1 MTRTVSTST
10 RALLLLAV
18 ASLATLSTANPLT
31 SLFSPPSSL
40 TTSSSTF
47 DVFGHG
53 PHHHNDTPSDGP
65 HKVYDGFPRLANT
78 LGWMSLMAWILVYSD
93 PIILCFKQKS
103 GEGLS
108 IIFLIIWLVGDLTNL
123 LGSLW
128 QGLIPTVII
137 LAIYYTACD
146 CILIFQKYYYRH
158 LRRTH
163 PELYERLSTSG
174 TSTPTPR
181 AQDAENTPL
190 LSAFSAH
197 SPSEKALSPSL
208 QRAKDLL
215 EYTIGFVLVVGVGIV
230 AWFAG
235 KGLGKEGRIPEV
247 WETKAQIVG
256 WISAFLYL
264 GSRLPQLA
272 LNRKTKCEGLSLL
285 MFCFAVIG
293 NVTYVASILLTSMS
307 LQHIMINAPWLLGS
321 AGTVFLDF
329 LVLGQFAYY
338 AKERRLEAEK
348 QREARMFVD
357 EEEEERRRREVLGED
372 QDQA

>member
-1 MTRTVSTST
+1 MLRSQLVV
-10 RALLLLAV
+10 L
-18 ASLATLSTANPLT
+18 ASLAAVA
-31 SLFSPPSSL
+31 FAFPPNQLASSL
-40 TTSSSTF
+40 SLPPP
-47 DVFGHG
+47 GPPGEHG
-53 PHHHNDTPSDGP
+53 PIR
-65 HKVYDGFPRLANT
+65 VYDGHPRLANT
-78 LGWMSLMAWILVYSD
+78 VGWMSLMAWLLVYSD

-108 IIFLIIWLVGDLTNL
+108 IIFLVIWLVGDLTNL

-163 PELYERLSTSG
+163 PELYEQPAASGSTSPTTTASRRPEG
-174 TSTPTPR
+174 TTYEPAGNS
-181 AQDAENTPL
+181 ENTPL

-197 SPSEKALSPSL
+197 APSEKALSPAL

-215 EYTIGFVLVVGVGIV
+215 EYTIGFVLVVGVGII

-235 KGLGKEGRIPEV
+235 KHVGKDGRTEEV
-247 WETKAQIVG
+247 WDTSAQVVG

-293 NVTYVASILLTSMS
+293 NVTYVASILLTSLS
-307 LQHIMINAPWLLGS
+307 LQHLLVNAPWLLGS
-321 AGTVFLDF
+321 GGTIFLDF
-329 LVLGQFAYY
+329 IVLGQFAYY
-338 AKERRLEAEK
+338 AKERRLQDEQNK
-348 QREARMFVD
+348 VMFVD
-357 EEEEERRRREVLGED
+357 EDADERRRTELLSGD
-372 QDQA
+372 QDRV

>member
-1 MTRTVSTST
+1 MPRSLARTTG
-10 RALLLLAV
+10 LLLAL
-18 ASLATLSTANPLT
+18 ASCAVVSTASPLQFLT
-31 SLFSPPSSL
+31 SLS
-40 TTSSSTF
+40 TSSSSLDT
-47 DVFGHG
+47 FGHG
-53 PHHHNDTPSDGP
+53 HHHHQSPNPDQP
-65 HKVYDGFPRLANT
+65 HRVYDGYPRLANT
-78 LGWMSLMAWILVYSD
+78 LGWMSLMAWILVSAD
-93 PIILCFKQKS
+93 QIILCFKQKS

-123 LGSLW
+123 VGSLW

-163 PELYERLSTSG
+163 PELYAPAPSSG
-174 TSTPTPR
+174 TSTPALNPR
-181 AQDAENTPL
+181 DNENTPL

-197 SPSEKALSPSL
+197 SPSEKALSPAL

-215 EYTIGFVLVVGVGIV
+215 EYTLGFVLVVGVGII

-235 KGLGKEGRIPEV
+235 KGIGKSGRIEEV
-247 WETKAQIVG
+247 WDTGAQIVG

-293 NVTYVASILLTSMS
+293 NVTYVASILLTSLS
-307 LQHIMINAPWLLGS
+307 LQHILVNAPWLLGS
-321 AGTVFLDF
+321 GGTIFLDF
-329 LVLGQFAYY
+329 LVLGQFTFY
-338 AKERRLEAEK
+338 AKERRLKNE
-348 QREARMFVD
+348 RERGERLFVD
-357 EEEEERRRREVLGED
+357 EEAEERRRRDILGDE

>member
-1 MTRTVSTST
+1 MARSLSTTMATLFLVVSSLASTVSASSLST
-10 RALLLLAV
+10 V
-18 ASLATLSTANPLT
+18 ANILAT
-31 SLFSPPSSL
+31 SSVNTL
-40 TTSSSTF
+40 K
-47 DVFGHG
+47 
-53 PHHHNDTPSDGP
+53 HHEHEPVR
-65 HKVYDGFPRLANT
+65 VYDGFPRLANT
-78 LGWMSLMAWILVYSD
+78 VGWMSLMAWILVYSD

-108 IIFLIIWLVGDLTNL
+108 VIFLLIWLVGDLTNL

-146 CILIFQKYYYRH
+146 CILIFQKYYYRR
-158 LRRTH
+158 LRKTH
-163 PELYERLSTSG
+163 PELYAPLTPSVP
-174 TSTPTPR
+174 STPTHPHPTHEN
-181 AQDAENTPL
+181 ENTPL

-197 SPSEKALSPSL
+197 SPSEKALSPAL

-215 EYTIGFVLVVGVGIV
+215 EYTLGFVLVVGVGIA

-235 KGLGKEGRIPEV
+235 KGVGKEGRIEEV
-247 WETKAQIVG
+247 WDTKAQIVG

-293 NVTYVASILLTSMS
+293 NITFVASILLTSMS
-307 LQHIMINAPWLLGS
+307 LQHILVNAPWLLGS
-321 AGTVFLDF
+321 GGTIFLDF
-329 LVLGQFAYY
+329 LVLGQFTYY
-338 AKERRLEAEK
+338 AKERRLRDE
-348 QREARMFVD
+348 RERDARMFVD
-357 EEEEERRRREVLGED
+357 EEQEERRRREVLGDD
-372 QDQA
+372 QDRV

>member
-1 MTRTVSTST
+1 MTTILGMRTRLT
-10 RALLLLAV
+10 ALLLLLG
-18 ASLATLSTANPLT
+18 SLAGTTTASVLSPTAHYGALGHHEHEQ
-31 SLFSPPSSL
+31 PPR
-40 TTSSSTF
+40 
-47 DVFGHG
+47 
-53 PHHHNDTPSDGP
+53 
-65 HKVYDGFPRLANT
+65 VYDGYPRLANT

-137 LAIYYTACD
+137 LAIYYTVCD

-163 PELYERLSTSG
+163 PELYAPLASSG
-174 TSTPTPR
+174 TSTPTTGAATQHR
-181 AQDAENTPL
+181 HDTENTPL

-197 SPSEKALSPSL
+197 SPSEKALSPAL

-215 EYTIGFVLVVGVGIV
+215 EYTLGFALVIGVGIA
-230 AWFAG
+230 AWFASRG
-235 KGLGKEGRIPEV
+235 VGDEGRVPEV
-247 WETKAQIVG
+247 WDTKAQVSG

-264 GSRLPQLA
+264 SSRLPQLA

-293 NVTYVASILLTSMS
+293 NVTYVASILFTSFS
-307 LQHIMINAPWLLGS
+307 LQHLLVNAPWLLGS
-321 AGTVFLDF
+321 GGTIFLDF
-329 LVLGQFAYY
+329 IVLGQFAFY
-338 AKERRLEAEK
+338 AKERRLRDE
-348 QREARMFVD
+348 REREERMFID
-357 EEEEERRRREVLGED
+357 EEEEERRRREVLGDE
-372 QDQA
+372 QDRA

>member
-1 MTRTVSTST
+1 MTRTISRTTV
-10 RALLLLAV
+10 LLLAI
-18 ASLATLSTANPLT
+18 ASLAAVSSASPLQF
-31 SLFSPPSSL
+31 LQL
-40 TTSSSTF
+40 SSSEVSTL
-47 DVFGHG
+47 GHG
-53 PHHHNDTPSDGP
+53 PHHHHRDQDGP
-65 HKVYDGFPRLANT
+65 HRVYDGYPRLANT

-123 LGSLW
+123 VGSLW

-163 PELYERLSTSG
+163 PELYERAISSG
-174 TSTPTPR
+174 SSTPALNPH
-181 AQDAENTPL
+181 DSENTPL

-197 SPSEKALSPSL
+197 SPSEKALSPAL

-235 KGLGKEGRIPEV
+235 KGIGKSGRVEEV
-247 WETKAQIVG
+247 WDTGAQIVG

-293 NVTYVASILLTSMS
+293 NVTYVASILLTSLS
-307 LQHIMINAPWLLGS
+307 LQHILVNAPWLLGS
-321 AGTVFLDF
+321 GGTIFLDF
-329 LVLGQFAYY
+329 IVLGQFAFY
-338 AKERRLEAEK
+338 AKERRLKDE
-348 QREARMFVD
+348 REREERMFVD
-357 EEEEERRRREVLGED
+357 EEEEERRRREVLGDD